1 MTDLV
6 TANQPDSL
14 VVNASAARV
23 DAREDRQHPS
33 VIDNTGIRGSPSG
46 GPPLHELETGYDPVS
61 WQPRSIKEH
70 SPNVPDLVTAD
81 QQDSLVVEASAA
93 RADVREDRYHPCVI
107 DNTSIRGSPPDG
119 PALHEVETGYDP
131 VAWQHRSI
139 KEHSFIMPDLVTAN
153 QPDRLVVNASAA
165 RADAREDRQHPC
177 VIDNT
182 VIKGSPSGGPALH
195 EVETGYDPVAWQHR
209 SSKELSLIVP
219 DLVTADQP
227 DSLVV
232 NASSARADA
241 REDRQHPS
249 VIDNTGIWGSPSGG
263 LALHEVETGYDLV
276 AWQQRSSKE
285 LSLIVS
291 DLVTADQPDSL
302 VVNASSARV
311 DAREDQQHPSVIDN
325 TGIRG
330 SPSREPALH
339 EVATGY
345 DLVGC
350 QQRSSKEH
358 SLIMPDLVTANKPDS
373 LVVNAS
379 AARVD
384 AREDRQHPCVI
395 DNTVIKGSPSGGP
408 ALHEVETGYDPVAW
422 QQLSSRELSLIVP
435 DLVTADQHYGLV
447 VNASAA
453 RVDARED
460 RYHPCVIDNTG
471 IRGSPSDQPHSL
483 VINASAARVDARED
497 RQHPS
502 VIDNTSI
509 RGSPPGG
516 PPLHEVETGYDPV
529 ACQQRSSK
537 EHSLIMPDIV
547 TANQPDSLVVNASAA
562 RADARED
569 RQHPCVIDNTV
580 IKGSPSGGPAL
591 HEVETGYDPVA
602 WQQLSSKELSLIVP
616 DLVTADQPDSLVVNA
631 SSVRD
636 DAREDRQHPSVID
649 NTGIRGSPSGGPAL
663 HEVETGYDTVTW
675 QQRGGKKH
683 SLIVPDLVTA
693 DQQDSL
699 VVNASAT

>member
-1 MTDLV
+1 MPDLV

-107 DNTSIRGSPPDG
+107 DNTSIRGSPPG
-119 PALHEVETGYDP
+119 EPVLHEVETGYDP
-131 VAWQHRSI
+131 VSWQHRSI
-139 KEHSFIMPDLVTAN
+139 KKH
-153 QPDRLVVNASAA
+153 
-165 RADAREDRQHPC
+165 
-177 VIDNT
+177 
-182 VIKGSPSGGPALH
+182 
-195 EVETGYDPVAWQHR
+195 
-209 SSKELSLIVP
+209 SLILP
-219 DLVTADQP
+219 DLVTADQ
-227 DSLVV
+227 
-232 NASSARADA
+232 
-241 REDRQHPS
+241 
-249 VIDNTGIWGSPSGG
+249 
-263 LALHEVETGYDLV
+263 
-276 AWQQRSSKE
+276 
-285 LSLIVS
+285 
-291 DLVTADQPDSL
+291 
-302 VVNASSARV
+302 
-311 DAREDQQHPSVIDN
+311 
-325 TGIRG
+325 
-330 SPSREPALH
+330 
-339 EVATGY
+339 
-345 DLVGC
+345 
-350 QQRSSKEH
+350 
-358 SLIMPDLVTANKPDS
+358 PDS

-384 AREDRQHPCVI
+384 AREDRQ
-395 DNTVIKGSPSGGP
+395 
-408 ALHEVETGYDPVAW
+408 Y
-422 QQLSSRELSLIVP
+422 
-435 DLVTADQHYGLV
+435 
-447 VNASAA
+447 
-453 RVDARED
+453 
-460 RYHPCVIDNTG
+460 
-471 IRGSPSDQPHSL
+471 
-483 VINASAARVDARED
+483 
-497 RQHPS
+497 PS

-516 PPLHEVETGYDPV
+516 PPLHEVETGYNPV

-537 EHSLIMPDIV
+537 EHSLIMPDLV
-547 TANQPDSLVVNASAA
+547 TADQPDSLVVNASSA
-562 RADARED
+562 RVDARED
-569 RQHPCVIDNTV
+569 RQHPSVIDNTV
-580 IKGSPSGGPAL
+580 IKGSPSGEPAL

-631 SSVRD
+631 SSARV
-636 DAREDRQHPSVID
+636 DAREDRQHPSVTD

-663 HEVETGYDTVTW
+663 HEVETGYDTVAW
-675 QQRGGKKH
+675 QQRGGKQH